1 MNISQ
6 ALNAAADHI
15 EQNPSSYRFNN
26 ATVPRDGE
34 QGCMLGH
41 LGRVAG
47 LPVGLPVETLAL
59 TVLGQPASD
68 FYEEISRDAQGT
80 IHGDLVHYAH
90 LVAPAMRGVAKKYEG
105 IPQDVR
111 DIFNAKAAG
120 VPYPVLSAPFYMHF
134 ATLTARRQIEAQI
147 SAVMG
152 VAS

>member
-47 LPVGLPVETLAL
+47 LPVGLPGRNPGAYRV
-59 TVLGQPASD
+59 G
-68 FYEEISRDAQGT
+68 
-80 IHGDLVHYAH
+80 
-90 LVAPAMRGVAKKYEG
+90 
-105 IPQDVR
+105 
-111 DIFNAKAAG
+111 
-120 VPYPVLSAPFYMHF
+120 
-134 ATLTARRQIEAQI
+134 ATCQ
-147 SAVMG
+147 
-152 VAS
+152 